1 MPGRQDPRSLA
12 WLRLVLR
19 DSPGKGARGRAGSVS
34 DIFFVIVFSTVSER
48 IGEMNQFIEKSMFLE
63 ISDRNII
70 NFYF

>member
-1 MPGRQDPRSLA
+1 MPGCQDPRSLA

-19 DSPGKGARGRAGSVS
+19 DSSGKGARRRAGSVS

-48 IGEMNQFIEKSMFLE
+48 IGEMNQFIEKSVFLE